1 MNRSL
6 TSILNQ
12 TYKNIEIIVVD
23 DGSTDNIK
31 KIIYKINDNRIRYIK
46 LKKNNGPSYARNFG
60 IKKAKGEFISFQDS
74 DDIYLKEKLEKQI
87 NKKKIL
93 I

>member
-1 MNRSL
+1 LNRSL

-60 IKKAKGEFISFQDS
+60 IKKAKGEYHLF
-74 DDIYLKEKLEKQI
+74 
-87 NKKKIL
+87 KIL
-93 I
+93 MIYILKKN